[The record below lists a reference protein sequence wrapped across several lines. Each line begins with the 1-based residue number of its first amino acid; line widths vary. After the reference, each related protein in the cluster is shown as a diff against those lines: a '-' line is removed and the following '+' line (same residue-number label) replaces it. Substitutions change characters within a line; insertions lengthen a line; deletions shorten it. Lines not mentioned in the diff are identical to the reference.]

1 MASVNFAKFKTAGEC
16 KAMMRHCDAAE
27 RVAGEHSNPDIDKA
41 LTASNG
47 AIKGLGYSDV
57 CAAYDHRIA
66 ALDAAEGANKRKDR
80 VTLLGLDVPRPA
92 GLMDADQD
100 AWFRRVWDIT
110 AQMYGADNMLE
121 GYIHRDEVHAYT
133 DPTTKRE
140 VTSREHMHMY
150 VIPERN
156 GRLCAKE
163 CTSRASMIALNNEIQ
178 AMTAKEF
185 GVQFMDGSKRKSRG
199 TVEEMKA
206 QSVIAEAERQAAE
219 ILRTAETQAAKLT
232 LRESRIERKER
243 EQQAKATE
251 FQRREDALEAQVR
264 ALHDREQALDAR
276 ELAVDTREKEQ
287 AQALRVGRAAIAS
300 TKFDSIRH
308 ESTEKDGM
316 RHPERRTPDID
327 F

>member
-1 MASVNFAKFKTAGEC
+1 MKGKEVTHYTMASVNFAKFKTAGEC

-27 RVAGEHSNPDIDKA
+27 RVAGEHSNPDINKA

-57 CAAYDHRIA
+57 CAAYDRRIA

-80 VTLLGLDVPRPA
+80 VTLMGLDVPRPA
-92 GLMDADQD
+92 GLKDADQD

-121 GYIHRDEVHAYT
+121 GYIHRDEVHTYT
-133 DPTTKRE
+133 DPTIKRE

-163 CTSRASMIALNNEIQ
+163 CTARASMIALNNAIQ
-178 AMTAKEF
+178 KMSEEEF
-185 GVQFMDGSKRKSRG
+185 GVQFMDGSKKKSRG

-219 ILRTAETQAAKLT
+219 ILRAAETRAAKLT
-232 LRESRIERKER
+232 LRENRVERREK
-243 EQQAKATE
+243 EQQAKEAE
-251 FQRREDALEAQVR
+251 FQKREDALEAQR
-264 ALHDREQALDAR
+264 RALDAR
-276 ELAVDTREKEQ
+276 ELELIQREKRSQE
-287 AQALRVGRAAIAS
+287 AIRRGRAAMAADQQPS
-300 TKFDSIRH
+300 TPLQ
-308 ESTEKDGM
+308 
-316 RHPERRTPDID
+316 HPERGMER
-327 F
+327 

>member
-1 MASVNFAKFKTAGEC
+1 MKGKEVTHYTMASVNFAKFKTAGEC

-57 CAAYDHRIA
+57 CAAYDRRIA

-92 GLMDADQD
+92 GLKDADQD

-110 AQMYGADNMLE
+110 AQMYGAGNMLE
-121 GYIHRDEVHAYT
+121 GYIHRDEVHTYT

-163 CTSRASMIALNNEIQ
+163 CTSRASMIQLNNAIQ
-178 AMTAKEF
+178 DMTAKEF
-185 GVQFMDGSKRKSRG
+185 GVQFMDGSKKKSRG

-219 ILRTAETQAAKLT
+219 ILRAAETRAAKLT
-232 LRESRIERKER
+232 LRESRIERKEK
-243 EQQAKATE
+243 EQQAKAAE
-251 FQRREDALEAQVR
+251 FQRREDSLDAQRR
-264 ALHDREQALDAR
+264 ALQDKEQALNAR
-276 ELAVDTREKEQ
+276 ELELIQREKRSQE
-287 AQALRVGRAAIAS
+287 AIRRGRAAMAADQQPS
-300 TKFDSIRH
+300 T
-308 ESTEKDGM
+308 TLQ
-316 RHPERRTPDID
+316 HPERGRE
-327 F
+327 FE

>member
-1 MASVNFAKFKTAGEC
+1 MKGKEVTHYTMASVNFAKFKTAGEC
-16 KAMMRHCDAAE
+16 KAMMRHCDTAE
-27 RVAGEHSNPDIDKA
+27 RVKGAHSNPDIDKA

-57 CAAYDHRIA
+57 CAAYDRRIA
-66 ALDAAEGANKRKDR
+66 AMDAAEGANKRKDR

-92 GLMDADQD
+92 GLKDADQD

-121 GYIHRDEVHAYT
+121 GYIHRDEVHTYM
-133 DPTTKRE
+133 DPTTKQE

-206 QSVIAEAERQAAE
+206 QSVIADAERQAAE
-219 ILRTAETQAAKLT
+219 ILRAAETRAAKLT
-232 LRESRIERKER
+232 LRESRIERKEK
-243 EQQAKATE
+243 EQQAKAAE
-251 FQRREDALEAQVR
+251 FQRREDSLDAQRR
-264 ALHDREQALDAR
+264 ALQDREQALDAR
-276 ELAVDTREKEQ
+276 ELELIQREKRSQE
-287 AQALRVGRAAIAS
+287 AIRRGRAAMAADQQPS
-300 TKFDSIRH
+300 TTLK
-308 ESTEKDGM
+308 
-316 RHPERRTPDID
+316 HPERGMER
-327 F
+327 